1 MDMRAVNDQ
10 VIADFRSGGEI
21 SLEGM
26 HRERLVL
33 LTTTGAQTFR
43 PATVPVMFTTTDH
56 GILVVASNDGAQ
68 DEPQWY
74 RNVVADPIVHVEE
87 PTREYDGAARVLAQ
101 RARAAAWTRL
111 IADYPFFVDQQE
123 KAGRELPLV
132 EITET

>member
-1 MDMRAVNDQ
+1 MDMKAVNDR
-10 VIADFRSGGEI
+10 VIADFRSGGDI
-21 SLEGM
+21 SIEGM

-33 LTTTGAQTFR
+33 LTTTGAQTFL
-43 PATVPVMFTTTDH
+43 PATVPLMFTTTDN
-56 GILVVASNDGAQ
+56 GILVVASNDGA
-68 DEPQWY
+68 DDDPQWY

-87 PTREYDGAARVLAQ
+87 PTRDYDGAARVLAE
-101 RARAAAWTRL
+101 RARSTAWARL